1 MVIKM
6 DIIKIKLNDE
16 KEQSLNSIKEILE
29 EACFLKK
36 RVEVVI
42 EIDFKP
48 ESNFIYRIFTLFF
61 DYESC
66 FLKSILYVNKSSV
79 DVLKITLRAEDELF
93 IKTPTIIIGDVH
105 KDAIIHVYSSLYISG
120 VVEGQI
126 YLYKGEGSVF
136 IEECHN
142 VRLTLNNDLIRILNG
157 KKIYFDNQKGDNK
170 LWRELSL

>member
-36 RVEVVI
+36 RVEVII

-66 FLKSILYVNKSSV
+66 FLKSILYVNKASV

-105 KDAIIHVYSSLYISG
+105 KDAITSFAEINPQKFVSSSLDCTIK
-120 VVEGQI
+120 VWE
-126 YLYKGEGSVF
+126 L
-136 IEECHN
+136 IEKK
-142 VRLTLNNDLIRILNG
+142 LTLLYPHSSATALTESVLLN
-157 KKIYFDNQKGDNK
+157 
-170 LWRELSL
+170 SSCTA